1 MPIEQW
7 FQIVKDGGAVAAVLL
22 LGAVLWLNA
31 DRNRLLEALKDKDS
45 IIADKDTKLETLSER
60 TLVLLAEVKTFLF
73 HGGRPS

>member
-1 MPIEQW
+1 MTIEQW
-7 FQIVKDGGAVAAVLL
+7 FQFVKDGGAISAVLL

-31 DRNRLLEALKDKDS
+31 DRNRLLDALKDKDS
-45 IIADKDTKLETLSER
+45 IIADKDEKLETLSER